1 MVKIIYIKNSNFWRK
16 TMATT
21 PELEQALQ
29 EITSAME
36 RETKE
41 SRKLSKEDLRK
52 LPYIDAEDYL
62 INGECLDFKK
72 S

>member
-1 MVKIIYIKNSNFWRK
+1 
-16 TMATT
+16 MATT

-29 EITSAME
+29 EIASALG
-36 RETKE
+36 KE
-41 SRKLSKEDLRK
+41 KKPSKKDLQK
-52 LPYIDAEDYL
+52 LPFIDAEDYL

>member
-1 MVKIIYIKNSNFWRK
+1 
-16 TMATT
+16 MATA

-29 EITSAME
+29 EIASA
-36 RETKE
+36 
-41 SRKLSKEDLRK
+41 SKEKKPSKKDLQK
-52 LPYIDAEDYL
+52 LPFIDAEDYL

>member
-1 MVKIIYIKNSNFWRK
+1 
-16 TMATT
+16 MATT